1 MLTPSQHSPLLSQ
14 RPQPS
19 PSDGQSQDTILQ
31 TLAAFRPIAFNV
43 NFARITGD
51 AKAALMLSQLMYWTK
66 RGTSVLECDGW
77 IFKTRDQWITEIGLG
92 RHEQSTAR
100 QTLIELG
107 LIEESRIGHPARNC
121 FRIIPQELGGRL
133 AQLLRTE
140 TVQWS
145 LLDIRNDAEHIR
157 LLLGRQFAFHRIL
170 VDITAS
176 CTSAIYMSKALTI
189 HKRFAAKQTKP
200 NTNTAA
206 LDWSSE
212 WFRMAT
218 GTTQDETG
226 LSAAQQRK
234 AKESLCELGLLHEAM
249 MEFPRKQIYLRIDTP
264 TLQQKLVAALSAC
277 QNQPVDKNQV
287 IHSADS
293 SDAKTFQSNSPFTKN
308 RQNNP
313 PVTAGQVDK
322 SVEFIERTDGTPSA
336 TNVSTHSDA
345 KTSQSINAG
354 NSSYRKNRQTESVAG
369 VPPLNQSVEFKSD
382 IGNHH
387 PVTMVSASSDAKT
400 DPPDGQLSHHSW
412 PVLARPTA
420 GFSMLSRQV
429 LTPLHA
435 RDATSA
441 GVITNYDYKK
451 EITTTPTSPSPN
463 EEPVSEPNVVVVDF
477 ELIWPETLSDW
488 QRDQCQKILN
498 PLVKT
503 DQQDL
508 LDELAGHLLS
518 GGINNPVSYLGALT
532 RKHQATPGGIVF
544 EKLEITRQR
553 RAVQQQI
560 QGGGQ
565 GNAATLA
572 SIPARPDNALQSDH
586 KPTGMPEYA
595 RSLLRTYK
603 GKI

>member
-1 MLTPSQHSPLLSQ
+1 LSY
-14 RPQPS
+14 
-19 PSDGQSQDTILQ
+19 DAIAQ
-31 TLAAFRPIAFNV
+31 TLSEVRPIAFNV
-43 NFARITGD
+43 NFARITRD

-121 FRIIPQELGGRL
+121 FRIIPQELGIRL
-133 AQLLRTE
+133 AHLLRTE

-145 LLDIRNDAEHIR
+145 LLDIRNDAEHVKSM
-157 LLLGRQFAFHRIL
+157 LGRTFAFYCVL
-170 VDITAS
+170 VDITNS
-176 CTSAIYMSKALTI
+176 CTNAIYLSKALTI
-189 HKRFAAKQTKP
+189 HKRIAAKQTKP
-200 NTNTAA
+200 NTNAAA

-226 LSAAQQRK
+226 LSAAQQRR

-264 TLQQKLVAALSAC
+264 TLQHKLVAALSAC
-277 QNQPVDKNQV
+277 QNQPVDKNEV
-287 IHSADS
+287 IHS
-293 SDAKTFQSNSPFTKN
+293 TI
-308 RQNNP
+308 R
-313 PVTAGQVDK
+313 
-322 SVEFIERTDGTPSA
+322 
-336 TNVSTHSDA
+336 SDA
-345 KTSQSINAG
+345 KTSQSNFKKID
-354 NSSYRKNRQTESVAG
+354 SPSRNRQNESVERTS
-369 VPPLNQSVEFKSD
+369 PLNQGVEFAGSRGSTSL
-382 IGNHH
+382 ISR
-387 PVTMVSASSDAKT
+387 VLASSDAKT

-429 LTPLHA
+429 LAPLHA
-435 RDATSA
+435 RDATHA
-441 GVITNYDYKK
+441 GVTTNNDYKE
-451 EITTTPTSPSPN
+451 EITTTPTSPPSN
-463 EEPVSEPNVVVVDF
+463 AELDAAPNVVVVDF
-477 ELIWPETLSDW
+477 ELIWPEALSHW

-532 RKHQATPGGIVF
+532 RKHQDTPGGIVF
-544 EKLEITRQR
+544 EKLETTRQR

-565 GNAATLA
+565 GNTAT
-572 SIPARPDNALQSDH
+572 ARPDNARQSDH

>member
-1 MLTPSQHSPLLSQ
+1 MLTSGQHPPLLPQ

-19 PSDGQSQDTILQ
+19 PSDGQSQETILQ

-107 LIEESRIGHPARNC
+107 LVEESRIGHPARNC
-121 FRIIPQELGGRL
+121 FRIIPQELGIRL

-176 CTSAIYMSKALTI
+176 CTSAIYLSKALTI
-189 HKRFAAKQTKP
+189 HKRFAAKQAKP
-200 NTNTAA
+200 NISTAA

-234 AKESLCELGLLHEAM
+234 AKESLCGLGLLHEAM

-277 QNQPVDKNQV
+277 QNQPVDKNEV
-287 IHSADS
+287 IHSAIS
-293 SDAKTFQSNSPFTKN
+293 
-308 RQNNP
+308 
-313 PVTAGQVDK
+313 
-322 SVEFIERTDGTPSA
+322 
-336 TNVSTHSDA
+336 SDA
-345 KTSQSINAG
+345 KTSQSNNQKTKAPSENGQLDKVARLSPLCQTIA
-354 NSSYRKNRQTESVAG
+354 NREG
-369 VPPLNQSVEFKSD
+369 VEDLS
-382 IGNHH
+382 I
-387 PVTMVSASSDAKT
+387 SDAKT

-420 GFSMLSRQV
+420 CFSMLSRQV
-429 LTPLHA
+429 LAPLHA
-435 RDATSA
+435 RDATCA
-441 GVITNYDYKK
+441 GVTTNYDYKE

-477 ELIWPETLSDW
+477 ELIWPASLSDW
-488 QRDQCQKILN
+488 QRGQCQKILN
-498 PLVKT
+498 PLAKT

-508 LDELAGHLLS
+508 LDELDGHLLS

-532 RKHQATPGGIVF
+532 RKHQATPGGLVF
-544 EKLEITRQR
+544 EKHEDTRQR

-560 QGGGQ
+560 QALGLPQTAPLATPSNTATSPSNLPPADTPIQRSEAAQQ
-565 GNAATLA
+565 GLENA
-572 SIPARPDNALQSDH
+572 RALLQN
-586 KPTGMPEYA
+586 
-595 RSLLRTYK
+595 LK
-603 GKI
+603 GKP

>member
-1 MLTPSQHSPLLSQ
+1 MLTHGQHSPLLSQ

-19 PSDGQSQDTILQ
+19 PSDGQSQDIILQ

-121 FRIIPQELGGRL
+121 FRIIPQELGLRL

-157 LLLGRQFAFHRIL
+157 LLLGRQFAFHRVL

-176 CTSAIYMSKALTI
+176 CTSAIYLSKALTI
-189 HKRFAAKQTKP
+189 HKRFAAKQAKP
-200 NTNTAA
+200 NISTAA

-218 GTTQDETG
+218 SSTQDETG
-226 LSAAQQRK
+226 LSVAQQRK
-234 AKESLCELGLLHEAM
+234 AKESLCGLGLLHEAV
-249 MEFPRKQIYLRIDTP
+249 MEFPRKQIYLRIDAP
-264 TLQQKLVAALSAC
+264 TLQQRLVAALSAC
-277 QNQPVDKNQV
+277 QNQPVDENEV
-287 IHSADS
+287 IHSAI
-293 SDAKTFQSNSPFTKN
+293 NL
-308 RQNNP
+308 
-313 PVTAGQVDK
+313 
-322 SVEFIERTDGTPSA
+322 E
-336 TNVSTHSDA
+336 A
-345 KTSQSINAG
+345 KTSQSTFELG
-354 NSSYRKNRQTESVAG
+354 SCHGKNRHTDSPVQTVQVSQIVEYRDNLES
-369 VPPLNQSVEFKSD
+369 
-382 IGNHH
+382 H
-387 PVTMVSASSDAKT
+387 PAVSGDSASFDAKT

-412 PVLARPTA
+412 PVLSRPTA

-429 LTPLHA
+429 LAPLHA
-435 RDATSA
+435 RDAMCAEVTTE
-441 GVITNYDYKK
+441 VDYIKT
-451 EITTTPTSPSPN
+451 TTTPTSPSLN
-463 EEPVSEPNVVVVDF
+463 EEPISEPNVVVVDF

-488 QRDQCQKILN
+488 QRGQCQKILN
-498 PLVKT
+498 PLAKT

-508 LDELAGHLLS
+508 LDELDGHLLS

-532 RKHQATPGGIVF
+532 RMHQATPGGLIF
-544 EKLEITRQR
+544 EKLETTRQR

-565 GNAATLA
+565 GNASNA
-572 SIPARPDNALQSDH
+572 ARPDNALQSDH

>member
-1 MLTPSQHSPLLSQ
+1 MLTLGQHPPLLPQ

-19 PSDGQSQDTILQ
+19 PSDGQSQETILQ

-43 NFARITGD
+43 NFARIMGD

-121 FRIIPQELGGRL
+121 FRIIPQELGIRL

-189 HKRFAAKQTKP
+189 HKRFSSKQAKP
-200 NTNTAA
+200 NINTAT

-277 QNQPVDKNQV
+277 QNQPVDKNEV
-287 IHSADS
+287 IHS
-293 SDAKTFQSNSPFTKN
+293 TI
-308 RQNNP
+308 R
-313 PVTAGQVDK
+313 
-322 SVEFIERTDGTPSA
+322 
-336 TNVSTHSDA
+336 SDA
-345 KTSQSINAG
+345 KTSQSNFKKID
-354 NSSYRKNRQTESVAG
+354 SPSRNRQNESVERTS
-369 VPPLNQSVEFKSD
+369 PLNQSVEFAGSRGSTSL
-382 IGNHH
+382 ISR
-387 PVTMVSASSDAKT
+387 VLASSDAKT

-429 LTPLHA
+429 LAPLHA
-435 RDATSA
+435 RDAMHA
-441 GVITNYDYKK
+441 GVITNYDYKE

-477 ELIWPETLSDW
+477 ELIWPETLSNW

-532 RKHQATPGGIVF
+532 RKHQATPGGLVF
-544 EKLEITRQR
+544 EKLETTRQR

-560 QGGGQ
+560 QGAGQ
-565 GNAATLA
+565 GSAATAA

>member
-1 MLTPSQHSPLLSQ
+1 MLTSGQHPPLLPQ

-19 PSDGQSQDTILQ
+19 PSDGQSQETILQ

-77 IFKTRDQWITEIGLG
+77 IFKTRDQWIAEIGLG

-121 FRIIPQELGGRL
+121 FRIIPQELGVRL
-133 AQLLRTE
+133 GQLLRTE

-157 LLLGRQFAFHRIL
+157 LLLGRQFAFHRVL

-176 CTSAIYMSKALTI
+176 CTSAIYLSKALTI
-189 HKRFAAKQTKP
+189 HKRFAAKQAKP
-200 NTNTAA
+200 NISTAA

-277 QNQPVDKNQV
+277 QKQPVDKNKV
-287 IHSADS
+287 IHSAIS
-293 SDAKTFQSNSPFTKN
+293 SDAKTSRSNIGKSGASDGN
-308 RQNNP
+308 RQNDS
-313 PVTAGQVDK
+313 PVPSGQV
-322 SVEFIERTDGTPSA
+322 SQTVQNTRER
-336 TNVSTHSDA
+336 NFLRH
-345 KTSQSINAG
+345 
-354 NSSYRKNRQTESVAG
+354 
-369 VPPLNQSVEFKSD
+369 
-382 IGNHH
+382 
-387 PVTMVSASSDAKT
+387 SDAKT
-400 DPPDGQLSHHSW
+400 DPLNGQLSHHSW

-420 GFSMLSRQV
+420 SFSMLSRQV
-429 LTPLHA
+429 LAPLHA
-435 RDATSA
+435 RDATCA
-441 GVITNYDYKK
+441 GGITNYDYKE
-451 EITTTPTSPSPN
+451 EITTTPTSPPPN
-463 EEPVSEPNVVVVDF
+463 AELDAAPIVVVVDF
-477 ELIWPETLSDW
+477 ELIWPETLSNW

-498 PLVKT
+498 PLTKT

-518 GGINNPVSYLGALT
+518 GCINNPVSYLGALT
-532 RKHQATPGGIVF
+532 RKHQATPGGLVF
-544 EKLEITRQR
+544 EKLETTRQR
-553 RAVQQQI
+553 RAVQQKI
-560 QGGGQ
+560 QSGDQ
-565 GNAATLA
+565 GNAATA
-572 SIPARPDNALQSDH
+572 AWPDSALQSDH
-586 KPTGMPEYA
+586 KPTGVPEYA
-595 RSLLRTYK
+595 RALLRTYK

>member
-1 MLTPSQHSPLLSQ
+1 MLTLGQHPPLLPQ
-14 RPQPS
+14 RPQPL
-19 PSDGQSQDTILQ
+19 PSDGQSQETILQ

-121 FRIIPQELGGRL
+121 FRIIPQELGIRL

-176 CTSAIYMSKALTI
+176 CTSAIYLSKALTI
-189 HKRFAAKQTKP
+189 HKRFSNKQAKPSTS
-200 NTNTAA
+200 TAS

-234 AKESLCELGLLHEAM
+234 AKESLCGLGLLHEAM

-264 TLQQKLVAALSAC
+264 TLQQKLIAALSAC
-277 QNQPVDKNQV
+277 QNQPVDKNEV
-287 IHSADS
+287 IHSAIS
-293 SDAKTFQSNSPFTKN
+293 
-308 RQNNP
+308 
-313 PVTAGQVDK
+313 
-322 SVEFIERTDGTPSA
+322 
-336 TNVSTHSDA
+336 SDA
-345 KTSQSINAG
+345 KTSQSNRAVASTHG
-354 NSSYRKNRQTESVAG
+354 KNGHTGQPVRTGHVG
-369 VPPLNQSVEFKSD
+369 QSVHIRKRLD
-382 IGNHH
+382 DLN
-387 PVTMVSASSDAKT
+387 SSDAKT

-412 PVLARPTA
+412 PVLTRPVA

-429 LTPLHA
+429 LAPLHA
-435 RDATSA
+435 RDATCA
-441 GVITNYDYKK
+441 GVTTNYDYKE
-451 EITTTPTSPSPN
+451 EITTTPTSPPPN
-463 EEPVSEPNVVVVDF
+463 AELDSAPNVVVVDL
-477 ELIWPETLSDW
+477 ELIWPESLSDW
-488 QRDQCQKILN
+488 QRDQCQKILT
-498 PLVKT
+498 PLAKT

-508 LDELAGHLLS
+508 LDELEGHLLS

-532 RKHQATPGGIVF
+532 RKHLAAPGGLVF
-544 EKLEITRQR
+544 EKLETTRQR

-560 QGGGQ
+560 QGGAQ
-565 GNAATLA
+565 TSAQPPTMPDSAAESNNTTT
-572 SIPARPDNALQSDH
+572 P
-586 KPTGMPEYA
+586 MPESA
-595 RSLLRTYK
+595 REFLLRLRREDALK
-603 GKI
+603 GIQKAKP

>member
-1 MLTPSQHSPLLSQ
+1 MLTLGQHPPLLPP

-19 PSDGQSQDTILQ
+19 PSDGQSHDTIAQ

-121 FRIIPQELGGRL
+121 FRIIPQELGVRL

-157 LLLGRQFAFHRIL
+157 LLLGRQFAFHRVL

-176 CTSAIYMSKALTI
+176 CTSAIYLSKALTI
-189 HKRFAAKQTKP
+189 HKRFAAKQARS
-200 NTNTAA
+200 NISTAA
-206 LDWSSE
+206 FDWSSE

-218 GTTQDETG
+218 ATTQDETG

-234 AKESLCELGLLHEAM
+234 AKESLCGLGLLHEAM

-277 QNQPVDKNQV
+277 QNQPVDKNEV
-287 IHSADS
+287 IHSAIS
-293 SDAKTFQSNSPFTKN
+293 SDAKTSRSNIEISEAPNRN
-308 RQNNP
+308 RQHET
-313 PVTAGQVDK
+313 VDTAYPLSQC
-322 SVEFIERTDGTPSA
+322 VEFSKNEEIT
-336 TNVSTHSDA
+336 
-345 KTSQSINAG
+345 TSFS
-354 NSSYRKNRQTESVAG
+354 G
-369 VPPLNQSVEFKSD
+369 VL
-382 IGNHH
+382 
-387 PVTMVSASSDAKT
+387 ASSDAKT

-412 PVLARPTA
+412 PVLTRPTA

-429 LTPLHA
+429 LAPLHA
-435 RDATSA
+435 RDAMHA
-441 GVITNYDYKK
+441 GVITNYDYKEK
-451 EITTTPTSPSPN
+451 ITTTPTSPPPN
-463 EEPVSEPNVVVVDF
+463 AELDAAPSLVVVDF
-477 ELIWPETLSDW
+477 ELIWPASLSDW
-488 QRDQCQKILN
+488 QRGQCQKILN
-498 PLVKT
+498 PLAKT

-508 LDELAGHLLS
+508 LDELDGHLLA

-532 RKHQATPGGIVF
+532 RKHQATPGGLVF
-544 EKLEITRQR
+544 EKLETTRQR

-560 QGGGQ
+560 QDGSQ
-565 GNAATLA
+565 GNAATA
-572 SIPARPDNALQSDH
+572 ARPDNALQSDH
-586 KPTGMPEYA
+586 KPTGVPEYA
-595 RSLLRTYK
+595 RALLRTYK

>member
-1 MLTPSQHSPLLSQ
+1 MLTSGHHFPLLPP

-19 PSDGQSQDTILQ
+19 PSDGQSHDTIAQ

-107 LIEESRIGHPARNC
+107 LIEESRVGHPARNC
-121 FRIIPQELGGRL
+121 FRIIPQKLGIRL

-157 LLLGRQFAFHRIL
+157 LLLGRQFAFHRVL

-176 CTSAIYMSKALTI
+176 CTSAIYLSKALTI
-189 HKRFAAKQTKP
+189 HKRFAAKQAKP
-200 NTNTAA
+200 SISTAA

-234 AKESLCELGLLHEAM
+234 AKESLCGLGLLHEAM

-277 QNQPVDKNQV
+277 QNQPVDKNEV
-287 IHSADS
+287 IHSAID
-293 SDAKTFQSNSPFTKN
+293 
-308 RQNNP
+308 
-313 PVTAGQVDK
+313 
-322 SVEFIERTDGTPSA
+322 
-336 TNVSTHSDA
+336 SDA
-345 KTSQSINAG
+345 KTSQLNKAIDSG
-354 NSSYRKNRQTESVAG
+354 YGKYRQTDSP
-369 VPPLNQSVEFKSD
+369 VPSGQVNQSVEFKSKRES
-382 IGNHH
+382 H
-387 PVTMVSASSDAKT
+387 PAVSGVSANSDAKI

-412 PVLARPTA
+412 PVLPRPTA

-429 LTPLHA
+429 LAPLHA
-435 RDATSA
+435 RDATCA
-441 GVITNYDYKK
+441 GEITNNDYKE
-451 EITTTPTSPSPN
+451 EITTTPTSPPPN
-463 EEPVSEPNVVVVDF
+463 AELDAISTVVVVDF
-477 ELIWPETLSDW
+477 ELIWPASLSDW
-488 QRDQCQKILN
+488 QRGQCQKILN
-498 PLVKT
+498 PLAKT

-508 LDELAGHLLS
+508 LDELDGHLLA

-532 RKHQATPGGIVF
+532 RKHQATPGGLVF
-544 EKLEITRQR
+544 EKLETTRQR

-560 QGGGQ
+560 QGGSH
-565 GNAATLA
+565 ATA
-572 SIPARPDNALQSDH
+572 ARPDSALQSDH
-586 KPTGMPEYA
+586 KPTGVPEYA
-595 RSLLRTYK
+595 RALLRTYK

>member
-1 MLTPSQHSPLLSQ
+1 MLTPGQHSPLLSQ

-212 WFRMAT
+212 WFRMAM

-287 IHSADS
+287 IHCADS
-293 SDAKTFQSNSPFTKN
+293 SDAKTFQSNSPLTKN
-308 RQNNP
+308 RHNHP
-313 PVTAGQVDK
+313 PVGVPQVDDC
-322 SVEFIERTDGTPSA
+322 VEIKVQIDRHPQIA
-336 TNVSTHSDA
+336 CNSTLSD
-345 KTSQSINAG
+345 
-354 NSSYRKNRQTESVAG
+354 V
-369 VPPLNQSVEFKSD
+369 
-382 IGNHH
+382 
-387 PVTMVSASSDAKT
+387 KT
-400 DPPDGQLSHHSW
+400 DPPNGRLSHHSW
-412 PVLARPTA
+412 QVSAHRTA
-420 GFSMLSRQV
+420 GFSMLSRRV
-429 LTPLHA
+429 LAPLHA
-435 RDATSA
+435 RDATHA
-441 GVITNYDYKK
+441 GVTTELDYIKT
-451 EITTTPTSPSPN
+451 TTTPTSPSSTAERISTPD
-463 EEPVSEPNVVVVDF
+463 VVVVDSNLF
-477 ELIWPETLSDW
+477 WPEALSDW
-488 QRDQCQKILN
+488 QRGQCQKILTQ
-498 PLVKT
+498 LVKT
-503 DQQDL
+503 DQQNL
-508 LDELAGHLLS
+508 LDELAGHLL
-518 GGINNPVSYLGALT
+518 GGSVKNPISYLGKLV
-532 RKHQATPGGIVF
+532 REHKATPGGLVF
-544 EKLEITRQR
+544 EKLDDTRQR
-553 RAVQQQI
+553 RAVQQKI
-560 QGGGQ
+560 QALGQ
-565 GNAATLA
+565 GNTTRAASTPTR
-572 SIPARPDNALQSDH
+572 SDEPFQNDH
-586 KPTGMPEYA
+586 KPTAVPEFA
-595 RSLLRTYK
+595 RALLRTYK
-603 GKI
+603 GNK